1 MNKIF
6 LIGNLTRDPELRTTP
21 NGVSVCSFGLAVNRR
36 QGKAAAESGQSEAE
50 FFTINAWR
58 QLGETCARYLSKGRK
73 CCVVGELRSRSYDGN
88 DGVKRFVMEVDADN
102 VEFLPSANQGGEF
115 GGGGA
120 QASSYAPQAPYAPQ
134 AAAPAAPGGYAPA
147 ETGFQQ
153 VDEDE
158 LPF

>member
-21 NGVSVCSFGLAVNRR
+21 NGHTVCSFGLAVNRR
-36 QGKAAAESGQSEAE
+36 QGKAAAEGGQNEAE
-50 FFTINAWR
+50 FFTISAWR

-73 CCVVGELRSRSYDGN
+73 CAVVGELRSRSYDGN

-102 VEFLPSANQGGEF
+102 VEFLPSANQQGGGEYGASA
-115 GGGGA
+115 GGGMA
-120 QASSYAPQAPYAPQ
+120 PQASYAPQA
-134 AAAPAAPGGYAPA
+134 APAAPSGYAPA
-147 ETGFQQ
+147 ETGFTQ